1 MGYFQHFDVSVRVI
15 GTGLNTENPA
25 VLLGIGALCVLL
37 EVWLACREKRWPGL
51 LLPGASFLWALG
63 CFLVSRG
70 GMAGA
75 FLEKLGIS
83 SAMLVQVL
91 LRNNLPTLALLA
103 VYAACRWLRG
113 RKHRREREL
122 DKTRVDDL

>member
-15 GTGLNTENPA
+15 GTGLNTEDPA
-25 VLLGIGALCVLL
+25 VLLGIGVLCVLL
-37 EVWLACREKRWPGL
+37 EVWLARRERWWPGL

-63 CFLVSRG
+63 CFLVSHG
-70 GMAGA
+70 VMAGA
-75 FLEKLGIS
+75 FLAELGIN
-83 SAMLVQVL
+83 SAMLVQIL
-91 LRNNLPTLALLA
+91 LRNNLPTLVLLA
-103 VYAACRWLRG
+103 VYAACRWLRR

>member
-51 LLPGASFLWALG
+51 LLPGVVLLWTAG
-63 CFLVSRG
+63 CFLLSY
-70 GMAGA
+70 GMAPA
-75 FLEKLGIS
+75 FPEKLGLS
-83 SAMLVQVL
+83 TLMLVQVF
-91 LRNNLPTLALLA
+91 LRNNLPVLGLL
-103 VYAACRWLRG
+103 VIYGLCRWLRG
-113 RKHRREREL
+113 RKRRRGREL
-122 DKTRVDDL
+122 DQTRVDDL